1 MLRPYRSRFDLE
13 LGQLASSGFASLT
26 LDGPHI
32 SPRSQAIGE
41 AEWDHSNAS
50 RPARDPQSRRGSSGL
65 PCAPAPRTPRRLVV
79 DHQTWSG
86 INRSFITTLNT
97 LQCLRRT
104 GSITCHAI
112 RGGDPPSGTLEG
124 RQDEFRELADSFDVM
139 AHTARSARRRTDRRA
154 CARCSRPNDRRWAF
168 LRSMNLRDAGFV
180 LSGARLAG
188 RPFSE
193 AGSSEPSVRSA
204 IL

>member
-1 MLRPYRSRFDLE
+1 MVRDKPKFHHHTEHTSV
-13 LGQLASSGFASLT
+13 
-26 LDGPHI
+26 
-32 SPRSQAIGE
+32 
-41 AEWDHSNAS
+41 
-50 RPARDPQSRRGSSGL
+50 PAANRKYHL
-65 PCAPAPRTPRRLVV
+65 PC
-79 DHQTWSG
+79 DK
-86 INRSFITTLNT
+86 
-97 LQCLRRT
+97 
-104 GSITCHAI
+104 
-112 RGGDPPSGTLEG
+112 GGDPPSGTLEG